1 MKTWSP
7 LPWSL
12 PAVRTASGSLSS
24 SCLAS
29 VASANPF
36 HDFHA
41 IIQNAWERIP
51 LIPLSILLYQYLPI
65 IFCFTSTVHHI
76 HCALP
81 GSVYYVGRAAPGR
94 DVLTN
99 YIWFSWLCDYF
110 LNCALIMWFKNHS
123 IIGYIE
129 VLEATW
135 SNASMCFRLF
145 RQRRPLIQEFKR
157 GEHHTYFLYHTS
169 SSLQSVNHH
178 SRGCGVIQNW
188 RGNQERVQKCPKA
201 TKQTNYAAELGMGML
216 FHGAGRFNHA

>member
-1 MKTWSP
+1 MPLYRTHESASP
-7 LPWSL
+7 LSL
-12 PAVRTASGSLSS
+12 LVFFCTSICQTTFRGNQNSL
-24 SCLAS
+24 
-29 VASANPF
+29 
-36 HDFHA
+36 
-41 IIQNAWERIP
+41 
-51 LIPLSILLYQYLPI
+51 LPI